1 MQAFKNLDDIKQ
13 YLRDYAR
20 ARDWEQFHAPKN
32 LAMAM
37 AVEVAELME
46 IFQWLSEAQS
56 AELTGSQRQ
65 SVKEEMADVFLY
77 LMRMADVLNIDLLA
91 AASEKVVSNEQRYP
105 ADKVRGSA
113 RKYSEYH
120 QDTSD

>member
-1 MQAFKNLDDIKQ
+1 MPVFQNLDTVKQ

-32 LAMAM
+32 LAIAL
-37 AVEVAELME
+37 AVEAAELME

-56 AELTGSQRQ
+56 AALTDAQTQ

-77 LMRMADVLNIDLLA
+77 LMRLADVLDVDLLA
-91 AASEKVVSNEQRYP
+91 AAGEKAVSNEQRYP
-105 ADKVRGSA
+105 ANKVRGSA
-113 RKYSEYH
+113 RKYSDY
-120 QDTSD
+120 QKDV